1 MLTNKNNR
9 SPVLQPKTVAYQHSG
24 IKAMVTKMPEIQDS
38 KFQDTSKYAT
48 KCQKSNEIKDETAVN
63 REIAT
68 LLLNLA
74 SRTQN
79 TAPKAKQDVRSN
91 PDSEA
96 MDLSNYAKSN
106 GVPSSMKVSS
116 SSHSFQS
123 PCVPSTVNPYSLLP
137 PNLAMAG
144 INNTSMA
151 ASLGSSYL
159 LQNLLIGQMQQLAS
173 PQQSAKSHLMPSSQ
187 KTTQNLKSSD
197 SYMESKTNNN
207 ILSSSLQ
214 SSINK
219 SSNSLLS
226 LPNVGTSSIPLL
238 SGQIV
243 AQLNSLLFS
252 VHGIADK
259 NIEMNVQGQLAA
271 IYTRLQEI
279 VTMITLSKKKEIK
292 TNGKSLSDQSH
303 SKSDLQKQLNIVT
316 STKEKE
322 EQKIAKQLEE
332 YQKALIQ
339 SKTKVINIQKNNENV
354 FNKFSANSSVANI
367 LRNQTPVSSESLRLD
382 IPSNKSQEE
391 AQSPESIEYHE
402 DGSSS
407 PDTRRRLSRD
417 SFPDSPPEKRSRL
430 SQEGSS
436 MIAVSCS
443 TSPQSISRSKSSGK
457 GGKGIRNRVFCGD
470 CPGCLKNDDCGQCRY
485 CRDKTKFGG
494 QNRLRQKCLH
504 RRCQMDTHRRSN
516 GSTASHSQPQPT
528 QSDSISTNPQI
539 YNGVDLAR
547 FASQQHSAI
556 SDAVGGGD
564 VTRPGTE
571 HSIFSSLLG
580 NVPSITGDGV
590 RLVGPAQTHKE
601 EDSDT
606 HDREDSKER
615 DAADSQQSRSDRWK
629 AKHEAM
635 LKLASGPT
643 SLNDN
648 TNSHKR
654 EMLNPEEKLARQQ
667 IFENSSLV
675 ITVNEAM
682 AENNENIAVNKQL
695 SSGALPPSPYTRVT
709 VEPCRVTK
717 LEKSQHKVKYI
728 DRSSKAKTVDS
739 KKEAGRL
746 TTRSMKTVLAV

>member
-1 MLTNKNNR
+1 
-9 SPVLQPKTVAYQHSG
+9 
-24 IKAMVTKMPEIQDS
+24 MPEIQDS
-38 KFQDTSKYAT
+38 KFQETAKYAT
-48 KCQKSNEIKDETAVN
+48 KCQKPNEIKDETAVN

-79 TAPKAKQDVRSN
+79 TAPKAKQNIVSN
-91 PDSEA
+91 SDSEA

-106 GVPSSMKVSS
+106 GVPNSMKVSS

-123 PCVPSTVNPYSLLP
+123 PHVPSTVNPYSLIP

-173 PQQSAKSHLMPSSQ
+173 PQQSAKSHLVSNSQ
-187 KTTQNLKSSD
+187 KTTQNLKPTDSS
-197 SYMESKTNNN
+197 MESRTNNN
-207 ILSSSLQ
+207 ILSSPKQ
-214 SSINK
+214 SSINM
-219 SSNSLLS
+219 SSISPGTSLLS
-226 LPNVGTSSIPLL
+226 LPNLGNSTIPLL

-259 NIEMNVQGQLAA
+259 SIEMNVQGQLAA

-292 TNGKSLSDQSH
+292 TNSKSLVDQSH

-339 SKTKVINIQKNNENV
+339 SKSKVVNTQKNNENV
-354 FNKFSANSSVANI
+354 FNKFSTNNSVASI
-367 LRNQTPVSSESLRLD
+367 LRNQTPISSESLRLD
-382 IPSNKSQEE
+382 IPSNKIQEE
-391 AQSPESIEYHE
+391 AHSPDSVEYHE
-402 DGSSS
+402 DRTTS

-430 SQEGSS
+430 SLEGGS
-436 MIAVSCS
+436 MSAVSCT

-516 GSTASHSQPQPT
+516 GSTASHPQSQPT
-528 QSDSISTNPQI
+528 QSDSISTSPQI
-539 YNGVDLAR
+539 YSGVDLAR
-547 FASQQHSAI
+547 FATQQHSAI

-564 VTRPGTE
+564 VARPGAE

-580 NVPSITGDGV
+580 
-590 RLVGPAQTHKE
+590 K
-601 EDSDT
+601 
-606 HDREDSKER
+606 
-615 DAADSQQSRSDRWK
+615 
-629 AKHEAM
+629 
-635 LKLASGPT
+635 
-643 SLNDN
+643 
-648 TNSHKR
+648 
-654 EMLNPEEKLARQQ
+654 
-667 IFENSSLV
+667 IF
-675 ITVNEAM
+675 
-682 AENNENIAVNKQL
+682 
-695 SSGALPPSPYTRVT
+695 
-709 VEPCRVTK
+709 
-717 LEKSQHKVKYI
+717 
-728 DRSSKAKTVDS
+728 
-739 KKEAGRL
+739 
-746 TTRSMKTVLAV
+746 

>member
-1 MLTNKNNR
+1 
-9 SPVLQPKTVAYQHSG
+9 
-24 IKAMVTKMPEIQDS
+24 MVTKMPEIQES
-38 KFQDTSKYAT
+38 KIQDTSKFAT

-79 TAPKAKQDVRSN
+79 TAPKAKQDFGSN

-123 PCVPSTVNPYSLLP
+123 SCVPSTVNPYSLLP

-159 LQNLLIGQMQQLAS
+159 LQNLLMGQMQQLAS
-173 PQQSAKSHLMPSSQ
+173 PQQSAKSHSIPSSQ

-197 SYMESKTNNN
+197 SYVESKTNNN
-207 ILSSSLQ
+207 ILTSSLQ

-226 LPNVGTSSIPLL
+226 LPNLGTSSIPLL

-292 TNGKSLSDQSH
+292 TNGKSSSDSSH

-354 FNKFSANSSVANI
+354 FNKFSANTSVASV

-382 IPSNKSQEE
+382 IPSNNSQEE
-391 AQSPESIEYHE
+391 AKSPESVEYHE

-430 SQEGSS
+430 SLEGSS
-436 MIAVSCS
+436 IIAVSCS
-443 TSPQSISRSKSSGK
+443 PSPQSLSRSKPSGK

-516 GSTASHSQPQPT
+516 GSTASHSQPPPT

-539 YNGVDLAR
+539 YSGVDLAC
-547 FASQQHSAI
+547 FASQQHLAI

-564 VTRPGTE
+564 VTRPATE
-571 HSIFSSLLG
+571 HSVFSSLLG
-580 NVPSITGDGV
+580 NVPTITGDGA
-590 RLVGPAQTHKE
+590 RTGAAESHKE
-601 EDSDT
+601 EDSNT
-606 HDREDSKER
+606 HRGEDSKAQ

-682 AENNENIAVNKQL
+682 TENNENIAVNKQL
-695 SSGALPPSPYTRVT
+695 SSGAVPPSPCQRVT
-709 VEPCRVTK
+709 VESCRVTK
-717 LEKSQHKVKYI
+717 LDKSQNKVKYM